1 MKEPIWIAGVIGLVL
16 GLAFLKM
23 RRSRRP
29 KGRLARIRESVE
41 GVLDEA
47 EVKTA
52 DLRKRANKMRG
63 DAKKRMQEEAQT
75 LESREKELRQ
85 RLDEIKTE
93 ATKLFERARP

>member
-1 MKEPIWIAGVIGLVL
+1 MKQPIWIAGVVGLVL

-23 RRSRRP
+23 RRSRKP
-29 KGRLARIRESVE
+29 KSRLARIRESVE
-41 GVLDEA
+41 SVLDEA
-47 EVKTA
+47 ETKTA

-75 LESREKELRQ
+75 LEGREKELRQ
-85 RLDEIKTE
+85 RLDELKTE